1 MDIWCINN
9 KMGII
14 NTKKRSMI
22 IITGASRGVGKFL
35 FDTYTQLGEEVYGT
49 YNNSTPEFIKSN
61 GHYKR
66 VDIVNYAEVEN
77 WIKSIK
83 LIKDIT
89 LINCAGISYNAFAH
103 KADIELWKNVIDVN
117 LIGTYNTIRAVLPSM
132 RGYEFGRIINFSS
145 VTAQKGTPGT
155 SAYAASKAALWGMAK
170 SIAVENA
177 SKGIT
182 INNINLGYSE
192 LGMIDQVP
200 EKYKE
205 AIKMQIPSGEFCKK
219 EEVFKCV
226 EFVRNNN
233 YLNGSSVDLN
243 GGIF

>member
-1 MDIWCINN
+1 
-9 KMGII
+9 
-14 NTKKRSMI
+14 MI

-35 FDTYTQLGEEVYGT
+35 FENYTLLGEEVYGT
-49 YNNSTPEFIKSN
+49 FNKSLPETSNSNEHYSQVNITNYN
-61 GHYKR
+61 
-66 VDIVNYAEVEN
+66 EVEN
-77 WIKSIK
+77 WINSIK
-83 LIKDIT
+83 SPKEIT
-89 LINCAGISYNAFAH
+89 LINCAGITYNAFAH

-117 LIGTYNTIRAVLPSM
+117 LIGTYNVIRAILPLM
-132 RGYEFGRIINFSS
+132 REENFGRIINFSS
-145 VTAQKGTPGT
+145 VAAQKSTPGI

-170 SIAVENA
+170 SISIENA

-192 LGMIDQVP
+192 LGMIEQVP
-200 EKYKE
+200 EKYKD
-205 AIKMQIPSGEFCKK
+205 AIKAEIPSGKFCKK
-219 EEVFKCV
+219 EDVFKCV